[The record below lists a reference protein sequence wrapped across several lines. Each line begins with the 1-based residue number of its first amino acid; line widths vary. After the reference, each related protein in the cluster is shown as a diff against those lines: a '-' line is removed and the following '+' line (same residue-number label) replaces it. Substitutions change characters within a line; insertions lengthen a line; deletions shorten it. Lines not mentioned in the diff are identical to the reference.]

1 MIKLTLTVA
10 GGLVELKLLEK
21 RIQKATNGIF
31 VLFQEGKNVLKGYK
45 DKNELVETIK
55 SNNQSVVDLI
65 KRRNVVKSAIVL
77 SNATTKVSI
86 GNETM
91 TVAEAIERKTSV
103 QFDKELLASYKNQL
117 SQSIR
122 RVDMIN
128 AEVNARADEMVKT
141 FLSGDNSK
149 IAEASSL
156 RDNMIESQGADLV
169 DPLNIKKLIEELE
182 ERIDNFEANVDLAL
196 STSNAITEL
205 SI

>member
-1 MIKLTLTVA
+1 MTLTVA

-21 RIQKATNGIF
+21 RIQKATNSIF

-45 DKNELVETIK
+45 NKEELVDTIK
-55 SNNQSVVDLI
+55 ANNQSVVDLI
-65 KRRNVVKSAIVL
+65 KRRNKVKSAIVL
-77 SNATTKVSI
+77 SNATTKVTV

-91 TVAEAIERKTSV
+91 TVAEAIERKTSI

-117 SQSIR
+117 SQTIR

-128 AEVNARADEMVKT
+128 ADVNSRADEMVKT

-149 IAEASSL
+149 IAEASIL
-156 RDNMIESQGADLV
+156 RDNMIESQGGNLV

-182 ERIDNFEANVDLAL
+182 ERIDTFEANVDLAL
-196 STSNAITEL
+196 STSNAITQL
-205 SI
+205 DI